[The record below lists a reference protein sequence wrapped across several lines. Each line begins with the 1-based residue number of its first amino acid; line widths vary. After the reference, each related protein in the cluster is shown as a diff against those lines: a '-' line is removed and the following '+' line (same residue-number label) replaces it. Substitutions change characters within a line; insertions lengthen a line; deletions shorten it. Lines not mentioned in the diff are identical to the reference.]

1 MRLLYI
7 EWSSYGNDDIKE
19 AMIAEGHEL
28 VCFPFP
34 VSSST
39 YRTLQENPEVE
50 ERLRLALHRKVPDA
64 VYSTNYFPVISK
76 VCQKEH
82 IRYISWNYD
91 APNMLLY
98 SETVANSCNVIYT
111 FDKAEC
117 RKYREMGIS
126 HIYYLPLAVN
136 TDRLDAL
143 DQDMTRYDVSFVGS
157 LYLERMNYFDQ
168 VESLLSDRA
177 RGYLKALIAVQLQ
190 IQGYNFVT
198 EMLPAIAEELQRVCP
213 VTVQPGVMASS
224 ETFHENVIITPRIT
238 AIERLE
244 LLEAVAQNHVVD
256 LFTHMK
262 DCPLPNIRI
271 HGKVDYYNEMPL
283 VFKQS
288 KINLNL
294 TSRSI
299 QSGVP
304 LRAFDIMGAG
314 GFLLSNYQEDFLDHF
329 IPGEDFVYYESKKDL
344 LSKVDYY
351 LRHED
356 ERQTIAENGHG
367 KVVSE
372 HTYRHRVC
380 EMLGGF

>member
-1 MRLLYI
+1 M
-7 EWSSYGNDDIKE
+7 
-19 AMIAEGHEL
+19 
-28 VCFPFP
+28 
-34 VSSST
+34 
-39 YRTLQENPEVE
+39 
-50 ERLRLALHRKVPDA
+50 
-64 VYSTNYFPVISK
+64 
-76 VCQKEH
+76 
-82 IRYISWNYD
+82 
-91 APNMLLY
+91 
-98 SETVANSCNVIYT
+98 
-111 FDKAEC
+111 
-117 RKYREMGIS
+117 
-126 HIYYLPLAVN
+126 
-136 TDRLDAL
+136 
-143 DQDMTRYDVSFVGS
+143 
-157 LYLERMNYFDQ
+157 
-168 VESLLSDRA
+168 
-177 RGYLKALIAVQLQ
+177 
-190 IQGYNFVT
+190 
-198 EMLPAIAEELQRVCP
+198 
-213 VTVQPGVMASS
+213 
-224 ETFHENVIITPRIT
+224 
-238 AIERLE
+238 
-244 LLEAVAQNHVVD
+244 
-256 LFTHMK
+256 
-262 DCPLPNIRI
+262 
-271 HGKVDYYNEMPL
+271 DYYNEMPL